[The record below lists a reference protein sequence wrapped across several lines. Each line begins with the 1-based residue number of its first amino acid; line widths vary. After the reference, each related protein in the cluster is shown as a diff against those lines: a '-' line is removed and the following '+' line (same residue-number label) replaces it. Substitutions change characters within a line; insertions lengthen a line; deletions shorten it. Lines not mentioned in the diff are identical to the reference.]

1 MARCCVQQ
9 RHKRECMP
17 WCRDARVLFTMNPIM
32 LASVFVARHLKF
44 TCPVRWEYRGTP
56 SNVDASKAE
65 KGLHTL
71 TRDLLSSLLS
81 SEKGT

>member
-1 MARCCVQQ
+1 MARYCVQQ

-17 WCRDARVLFTMNPIM
+17 WCRNARVLFTMNPIM

>member
-1 MARCCVQQ
+1 MVVLGSKKLRLWVARTAGILLPV
-9 RHKRECMP
+9 
-17 WCRDARVLFTMNPIM
+17 NPIM

-56 SNVDASKAE
+56 SIVDASKAE